1 MTLPVESTHAPSPLG
16 REEYRP
22 FQVFAHRNAVQ
33 RYFEV
38 PTLARGLQLPRG
50 ARVVEVGCGPGNA
63 LGALA
68 RECEPSLLVG
78 LDIDPELLATAKTT
92 VEREGVQ
99 ATLVP
104 GDVRRLPFHTE
115 SFDVVVD
122 FGTCYHI
129 AEPELALR
137 EIERVL
143 VRGGL
148 FVHETPLA
156 QLTAHPV
163 RSFGRLL
170 PWGSAPRLRRE
181 RSALLWSSR
190 AKY

>member
-1 MTLPVESTHAPSPLG
+1 MTRPLESAQVPPAFG
-16 REEYRP
+16 DEEYRS
-22 FQVFAHRNAVQ
+22 FQVFAHRNAIQ

-38 PTLARGLQLPRG
+38 PTLARALRLPRG
-50 ARVVEVGCGPGNA
+50 ARILEVGCGPGNA
-63 LGALA
+63 LGALES
-68 RECEPSLLVG
+68 ECEPSLLVG
-78 LDIDPELLATAKTT
+78 LDIDCALLDAARATGDRND
-92 VEREGVQ
+92 VR
-99 ATLVP
+99 ATLVS
-104 GDVRRLPFHTE
+104 GDVRRLPFQTE

-129 AEPELALR
+129 ADPELALR

-156 QLTAHPV
+156 QLAAHPV

-170 PWGSAPRLRRE
+170 PWGSAPRLRRD
-181 RSALLWSSR
+181 RTALLWSSR
-190 AKY
+190 VKR

>member
-1 MTLPVESTHAPSPLG
+1 MTRPFESAHPPSARGPA
-16 REEYRP
+16 EYRP
-22 FQVFAHRNAVQ
+22 FQVFAHRNAIQ

-38 PTLARGLQLPRG
+38 PALVRGLQVPPG
-50 ARVVEVGCGPGNA
+50 VRVLEVGCGPGNA

-78 LDIDPELLATAKTT
+78 LDIDSELLARARTA
-92 VEREGVQ
+92 VEREEVR
-99 ATLVP
+99 ATLVV
-104 GDVRRLPFHTE
+104 GDVRQLPFNTE

-137 EIERVL
+137 EISRVL

-156 QLTAHPV
+156 QLAAHPV
-163 RSFGRLL
+163 RSFGRIL
-170 PWGSAPRLRRE
+170 PWASTPRLRRD
-181 RSALLWSSR
+181 RTAILWSSR
-190 AKY
+190 AKH

>member
-1 MTLPVESTHAPSPLG
+1 MTRSLDSADAPAAHG
-16 REEYRP
+16 RGDYRP
-22 FQVFAHRNAVQ
+22 FQLIAHRNAAQ

-38 PTLARGLQLPRG
+38 PALARGLRLPRG
-50 ARVVEVGCGPGNA
+50 ARVLEVGCGPGNA
-63 LGALA
+63 LCALA

-78 LDIDPELLATAKTT
+78 LDIDGDLLATANTA
-92 VEREGVQ
+92 VEREGVS

-104 GDVRRLPFHTE
+104 GDVRQLPFHTE

-156 QLTAHPV
+156 QLVAHPV
-163 RSFGRLL
+163 RSFGRIL
-170 PWGSAPRLRRE
+170 PWASAPRLRRD
-181 RSALLWSSR
+181 RTALLWSSR
-190 AKY
+190 AKD